1 MGKIEATRKPTRDYR
16 ALSESPWTFWDSVFM
31 RRSCRKYQKGAL
43 APEFPAE
50 LDEFLLLA
58 AKVRAAGP
66 GSIIAVTEPEVGA
79 RLRHRLHKGLANKIN
94 LWMALS
100 PVNAFLVM
108 VVPEDDVRGG
118 RPRQVPKAA
127 MALEDCTLWLTERGL
142 GTCWLGG
149 VNAEEI
155 KDELNLDASLTV
167 PIAVCFGT
175 PRDAVAILSYD
186 NILRNAQ
193 SKRRKPLP
201 AIACIETLEESYRP
215 EDLDPGVF
223 AASAVQDIPGLLR
236 MLDDGRADGDAPL
249 DLVIEACL
257 EAARL
262 APSGGNIQGWHFV
275 VVKDAGKLE
284 NLAGACHA
292 GATWRAAVVAAGRS
306 KAYMAGLLDKPFWMI
321 DVPIALSHMS
331 LMAASMGC
339 GARVFVEDIDEEAIN
354 NLVLAKDDVRTV
366 GVLGIS

>member
-1 MGKIEATRKPTRDYR
+1 MEETKTTRKPTRDYR
-16 ALSESPWTFWDSVFM
+16 ALSESPWTFWDSIFT

-50 LDEFLLLA
+50 LDELLLLA
-58 AKVRAAGP
+58 AKVRGAGP

-79 RLRHRLHKGLANKIN
+79 RLRHRLYKGLVNKIN
-94 LWMALS
+94 LWLARS

-108 VVPEDDVRGG
+108 AVPEDDVHGE

-127 MALEDCTLWLTERGL
+127 MALEDCVLWLTERGL

-155 KDELNLDASLTV
+155 KNELGLDPSLTV
-167 PIAVCFGT
+167 PIAISFGT
-175 PRDAVAILSYD
+175 PRDTGALSYD

-201 AIACIETLEESYRP
+201 AIAYVETLEESYRP
-215 EDLDPGVF
+215 EDLDPGGF
-223 AASAVQDIPGLLR
+223 AASTEQGISGLLK
-236 MLDDGRADGDAPL
+236 MLREGRGKEDAPL
-249 DLVIEACL
+249 ELVVEACL

-262 APSGGNIQGWHFV
+262 APSAGNSQGWHFV

-292 GATWRAAVVAAGRS
+292 DATWRAAVVAAGRP
-306 KAYMAGLLDKPFWMI
+306 KAYMSGVMDKPFWMI